1 MNTQQTPEPPALRQ
15 IRISDQVVDHIT
27 QYIAEHRLRPGDKLP
42 SEIEL
47 SRRFGVSRPT
57 IREATNTLAGRGLI
71 AIASGKMPTVLSLSK
86 DPFSNLVR
94 HGLVT
99 QQVTMI
105 QVLEVRRSLESQAV
119 ALAAEY
125 RTDDD
130 VERLTAITDQMPAA
144 VGNVPAF
151 ACLDAAFHET
161 LARATQNALLSAILA
176 GMSGIALESARTGLV
191 RARNPQEWEFILRI
205 HQRIAAAVIDGKP
218 AEARRH
224 MMAHFASALRRLR
237 RA

>member
-27 QYIAEHRLRPGDKLP
+27 QYIAEHRLQPGDKLP

-47 SRRFGVSRPT
+47 SRLFGVSRPT
-57 IREATNTLAGRGLI
+57 IREATNALAGRGLI

-119 ALAAEY
+119 ALAAKY

-144 VGNVPAF
+144 AGNVPAF
-151 ACLDAAFHET
+151 ARLDAAFHET